1 MKKSSTLPVT
11 MRVRVGDS
19 EIEVTGPPEY
29 VEKKIAEFLKQRP
42 KQTTETAP
50 SKAIT
55 PAAPA
60 RILSP
65 AQFFKHYNPKT
76 DNNRTLLAAYFL
88 EKYRNAQSSTA
99 AEIREVIREAKVPPP
114 RNPSDSI
121 NQNIRKGLLMTAG
134 DKDNKMAFVV
144 TSDGE
149 TAIEEMQAKRAD

>member
-1 MKKSSTLPVT
+1 

-42 KQTTETAP
+42 KQTTEAAP
-50 SKAIT
+50 SKASI

-60 RILSP
+60 RTLSP
-65 AQFFKHYNPKT
+65 AQFFKHCTPKT
-76 DNNRTLLAAYFL
+76 DNDRTLLAAYFL
-88 EKYRNAQSSTA
+88 EKYRNAQSATA

-114 RNPSDSI
+114 RNPNDSI

-134 DKDNKMAFVV
+134 DKDNKLAFVV

-149 TAIEEMQAKRAD
+149 TAIEEMQTKRAD